1 MAHAIIMVYL
11 SPFFSLGN
19 SRAATREPQEVRP
32 CMIVRQ
38 PMSTFQH
45 YVRSLSR
52 QGRNPPEADMLTEA
66 TDTAAAC
73 ELLITPY
80 LLA

>member
-1 MAHAIIMVYL
+1 
-11 SPFFSLGN
+11 
-19 SRAATREPQEVRP
+19 
-32 CMIVRQ
+32 MIVRQ

-45 YVRSLSR
+45 YASSLSGR
-52 QGRNPPEADMLTEA
+52 GRNPPEADMLTEA

-80 LLA
+80 PACMMYRLPGSLISCKDGLPLRPPERRASP